1 MTQEITEK
9 QSILDSSTLMIQNQL
24 NEFHTN
30 FNRSVTLLARPDNA
44 RFQNDLD
51 ASFKYSSREIMRILR
66 NILASS
72 PDASEPNHELM
83 ANLVLDYPVTYISTV
98 KKLISTSGLNYDTAF
113 NLRNTVNM
121 LEQVMQM
128 VRASRSIMEARS
140 RMA

>member
-83 ANLVLDYPVTYISTV
+83 ANLVLDYPMTYISTV

>member
-51 ASFKYSSREIMRILR
+51 ASFKYSSREILRILR

>member
-51 ASFKYSSREIMRILR
+51 ASFKYSSREILRILR

-128 VRASRSIMEARS
+128 VRASRSVMEARS